1 MAAADGRL
9 EIRQLVKIDGRD
21 FLPEQATGDDVEA
34 VMAGWSS
41 WWRHGNVADL
51 AAMERRLAR
60 RLIES
65 DRRLAAL
72 ATAARMSGP
81 HS

>member
-1 MAAADGRL
+1 ML
-9 EIRQLVKIDGRD
+9 SVS
-21 FLPEQATGDDVEA
+21 DVDRA
-34 VMAGWSS
+34 VTALRGLGFRTAG
-41 WWRHGNVADL
+41 GPM